1 VKTNTK
7 ETVDGVKRV
16 LEGKKVNLR
25 VMEKDD
31 VDFATECFNNL
42 DFRGE
47 YDPIPQQKSKSE
59 RLRDFDNPSSLII
72 LCERGRFIVEKKDG
86 TRIGFIAHYLVQP
99 SRWMEIGYEIIPKE
113 RGKGYGTEAVQLMVD
128 YLFLS
133 KNIGRIQ
140 AITDTRNKA
149 SQRVLEKTG
158 FSKEGTIRKS
168 GYVKGAWSNAYLY
181 SILREEWKKPKTL
194 TKTALTKPTKRTLT

>member
-1 VKTNTK
+1 MKTNTK